1 MALNTFTLHAGPLS
15 SAFQTAPQSAAS
27 LPRRSRQPFRIQVAA
42 AHTHIP
48 SRFEPP
54 LISRIR
60 HSRELASSSCSLKG
74 SGGSSRAHSRGA
86 GISPSLAKSLQLAG
100 IRQCRRRSGQ
110 CTPLAAVKQERLP
123 PGETSDIGDSS
134 GGFDQFFSS
143 VTGFPFPI
151 GPNFVRRTIRYEVH
165 SKTKP
170 SILVNDDSDG
180 IFDASLCLVIEL

>member
-1 MALNTFTLHAGPLS
+1 MANNTCHPHAGPLS
-15 SAFQTAPQSAAS
+15 SAFQAAPQSAAS
-27 LPRRSRQPFRIQVAA
+27 HPRRSRQPFRNQVAA
-42 AHTHIP
+42 AHTHFP
-48 SRFEPP
+48 SSVEPP

-60 HSRELASSSCSLKG
+60 HSRELASTSCSLEG
-74 SGGSSRAHSRGA
+74 SSWSSRAHSRGA
-86 GISPSLAKSLQLAG
+86 GISPNLANSLELAG
-100 IRQCRRRSGQ
+100 IRQCRRRSGR

-165 SKTKP
+165 PKTKP
-170 SILVNDDSDG
+170 SILVIDYSDG
-180 IFDASLCLVIEL
+180 LFDSSLCLAIEL